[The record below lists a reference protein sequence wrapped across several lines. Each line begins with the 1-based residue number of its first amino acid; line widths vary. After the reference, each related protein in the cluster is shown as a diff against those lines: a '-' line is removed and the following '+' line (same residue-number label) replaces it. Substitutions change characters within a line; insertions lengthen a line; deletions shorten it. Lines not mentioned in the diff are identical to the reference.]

1 MTKRIISFVVTAAMV
16 LSLMIAN
23 VSEVKAAN
31 FNNSIIGTTLYP
43 SGCLESMTLSI
54 KAAGNYAT
62 AYGKIAIHSAPSRY
76 GWDNRWTKNGNASW
90 PETVEN
96 DNFITWGEGEEF
108 LWTDCQ
114 QHIIEV
120 FFNDGDVNLSQNGDF
135 HVYLWTRATAYG
147 IYPDAHIYKLTVSDG
162 QLSDPNG
169 NVIADVKDAPSHD
182 DGDGN
187 NDGGNNDGGN
197 NDGGN
202 NDGGNNDGGNNDGG
216 NNDGGNNDGGNN
228 DGGNNDGG
236 NNDDGNNDDGNN
248 DDGNNDDGNSD
259 NENMEDGS
267 DDEIVEDEEDVCTS
281 NTCVASVYSDFDFYA
296 YYHDAIHYCVEN
308 KYLGGYI
315 DGTIRAEEGATRAM
329 IAEMLWRAEGM
340 PASENEMEYTDI
352 KADSWY
358 AEAVRW
364 ASEIGIIVGYSDSIF
379 APHDIVTNE
388 QLATIFMRYA
398 QYKNADISGRG
409 AINVPL
415 YIDGAE
421 VASYAVPAVSWAVT
435 QNMISTKGGYLRPD
449 EECSRADAAQWLML
463 LMENSIK

>member
-114 QHIIEV
+114 QHIIKV
-120 FFNDGDVNLSQNGDF
+120 FFNDGDVNLRQNGDF

-182 DGDGN
+182 DD
-187 NDGGNNDGGN
+187 
-197 NDGGN
+197 
-202 NDGGNNDGGNNDGG
+202 
-216 NNDGGNNDGGNN
+216 
-228 DGGNNDGG
+228 G

-248 DDGNNDDGNSD
+248 DDGNNGGGNNDDGNNDDGNSD
-259 NENMEDGS
+259 NENNDDENMEDGS

-364 ASEIGIIVGYSDSIF
+364 VSEIGIIVGYSDSIF

-398 QYKNADISGRG
+398 QYKNVDISGRG

-421 VASYAVPAVSWAVT
+421 VDSYAVPAVSWAVT